1 MDEPI
6 VVVDADEEQCEE
18 LCAMLEREHYRTTA
32 LHSLINLEENVHEGT
47 CRAVILDLDTVPVGN
62 RALRELKR
70 KNPDIFIICLSKR
83 KFHPELE
90 EAISR
95 HIYACLGKPVD
106 PDELVYLL
114 RSIYKND
121 ADPRDPPES

>member
-1 MDEPI
+1 M
-6 VVVDADEEQCEE
+6 VVDADKEQRKE
-18 LCAMLEREHYRTTA
+18 LRAILEPEHYRITT
-32 LHSLINLEENVHEGT
+32 LHSLLNLEERILKGT
-47 CRAVILDLDTVPVGN
+47 CRAVILDLDTVPVSN
-62 RALRELKR
+62 RALRQLKR

-114 RSIYKND
+114 RSIYGPD
-121 ADPRDPPES
+121 AGSRDTPES

>member
-6 VVVDADEEQCEE
+6 VVVDADEEQCKE
-18 LCAMLEREHYRTTA
+18 LRAILAHEHYRITT
-32 LHSLINLEENVHEGT
+32 LHSLLNLEESIHEGT

-70 KNPDIFIICLSKR
+70 KNPEVFIICLSKR

-114 RSIYKND
+114 RSIYEND

>member
-6 VVVDADEEQCEE
+6 VVVDADEEQCKE
-18 LCAMLEREHYRTTA
+18 LRTILAHEHYRITT
-32 LHSLINLEENVHEGT
+32 LHSLLNLEESIHEGT

-70 KNPDIFIICLSKR
+70 KNPEVFIICLSKR

-95 HIYACLGKPVD
+95 HMYACLGKPVD